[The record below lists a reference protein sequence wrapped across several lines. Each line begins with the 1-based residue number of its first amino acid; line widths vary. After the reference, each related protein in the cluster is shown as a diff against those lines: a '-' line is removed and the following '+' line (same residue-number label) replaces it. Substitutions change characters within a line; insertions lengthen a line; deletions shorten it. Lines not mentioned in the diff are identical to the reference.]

1 MTNILIE
8 GLSHIP
14 SYDLTVKDFE
24 RFAKVI
30 PINVRAKLTRYITSK
45 DISWCDILICVRAN
59 NPISATVA
67 KKAKRAGRKVI
78 LVLDDDLLC
87 FSSDQHRFIDS
98 LMKKSLIRVLGLCTN
113 LITTSRYLGEKYKKE
128 FKVDYILS
136 DTAFDNTEILH
147 PLPSDDRVHIVYAAS
162 PGHIVFYNKL
172 IAPIVKKIFDRYGEK
187 VSLTIIGP
195 QIKDADSKFGIT
207 NKAPMPMDEYQYY
220 MKTHHF
226 DIGLAPLLDTE
237 LCRSKYFNKYFEY
250 TKNNIFGIY
259 ANQLPYTNVITDGKN
274 GLLASE
280 TSESWYFNI
289 CKAIDNSELRQ
300 KGVIAAQQHITLNFS
315 PESISSRL
323 LHAMP
328 ELSTFKA
335 KSYPLHAPYFLYVR
349 FLFYELIRR
358 SLFLLNRASLG
369 TVGKC

>member
-78 LVLDDDLLC
+78 LALDDDLLC

-136 DTAFDNTEILH
+136 DTAFDNTEIRH

-335 KSYPLHAPYFLYVR
+335 KSYPLHTPYFLYVR

-358 SLFLLNRASLG
+358 SLFLLNRASLR